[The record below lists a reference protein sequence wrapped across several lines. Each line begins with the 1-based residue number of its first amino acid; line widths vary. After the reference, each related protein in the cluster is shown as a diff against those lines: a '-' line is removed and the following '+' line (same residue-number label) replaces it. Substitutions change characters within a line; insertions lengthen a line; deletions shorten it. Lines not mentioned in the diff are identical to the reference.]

1 MIPHTDQQRMLAD
14 TAKQFSDRE
23 HSPARL
29 RACRDRHPD
38 FDRSVWESIA
48 SLGWLGVLVPEK
60 DGGLGAG
67 FGDMA
72 QLVYAWGR
80 TCAPEPLV
88 ASGVLAARTLVHAD
102 GPARARLIEG
112 LVAGS
117 LIPALAAHGG
127 DTLAAAPP
135 EIHASPDGDGYDL
148 SGVARYAVPA
158 HADGFIAAATSGSGT
173 QLFWVGSKS
182 AGLSIAHERRADG
195 SFAARLSLDR
205 VRVAGSDVVAT
216 ARVADAAI
224 ARATEEALV
233 LCAVEMAGM
242 MRAML
247 DLTFE
252 YLRTRVQFGK
262 PIGSFQALQHRSVDL
277 YVAEQLARDV
287 AQAAC
292 AALDA
297 FADKAGHDTERSLV
311 SSRTKAR
318 ACESLGRIAR
328 EAVQL
333 HGAIGFTDEYA
344 LGAYVNR
351 ALVLSAWLGNAGAHR
366 ARYARLA
373 PPLEV
378 LSA

>member
-1 MIPHTDQQRMLAD
+1 MIPYTDQQRMLAD
-14 TAKQFSDRE
+14 AAKQFADRE
-23 HSPARL
+23 HTPVRL

-38 FDRSVWESIA
+38 FDRGVWTSIA
-48 SLGWLGVLVPEK
+48 SLGWLGVLVPED

-67 FGDMA
+67 FSDMA

-80 TCAPEPLV
+80 ACAPEPLV
-88 ASGVLAARTLVHAD
+88 AGGVLAGRTVVHAD
-102 GPARARLIEG
+102 GPARSRLIEG
-112 LVAGS
+112 LIDGS
-117 LIPALAAHGG
+117 SIPALAAHNG
-127 DTLAAAPP
+127 DTQAAAPP
-135 EIHASPDGDGYDL
+135 EIHASPDGDGYRL
-148 SGVARYAVPA
+148 SGSARYAVPA

-173 QLFWVGSKS
+173 QLFWVP
-182 AGLSIAHERRADG
+182 ARAPGLSIAQERRADG
-195 SFAARLSLDR
+195 SFAAHLSLDR
-205 VRVAGSDVVAT
+205 VRVAGGDVVAS
-216 ARVADAAI
+216 AMVADAAI
-224 ARATEEALV
+224 ARATDEALV

-292 AALDA
+292 VALDGNLE
-297 FADKAGHDTERSLV
+297 AGARSLAA
-311 SSRTKAR
+311 SRAKAR
-318 ACESLGRIAR
+318 ACESLGSIAR